1 MVAVSAMKAGESFE
15 GITALSDIPF
25 GHKIALR
32 DISAGEAV
40 IKYGYPI
47 GYALTDIKKGEHVH
61 THNLKTGF
69 QAEIEDSYKRM
80 RLFAIR

>member
-1 MVAVSAMKAGESFE
+1 MPKLLKIHPNDNVMVAVSAMKAGESFE

-47 GYALTDIKKGEHVH
+47 GYALTDIKRASMYIH
-61 THNLKTGF
+61 T
-69 QAEIEDSYKRM
+69 I
-80 RLFAIR
+80 